1 MNINREEL
9 IRAAELSNQPGPP
22 HGDLWWET
30 CGGIFHRNKLRS
42 RPGLSKAFFAPLF
55 AALGAVQFWNASSI
69 PAYRMGLDGH
79 TSMFE
84 GIRGDQ
90 YRRITR
96 WSPEGPLGDLEN
108 AFTDLAGVKPS
119 WR

>member
-1 MNINREEL
+1 V
-9 IRAAELSNQPGPP
+9 AVSNEIC
-22 HGDLWWET
+22 DLWWQTSE
-30 CGGIFHRNKLRS
+30 GLFLPNKLRS
-42 RPGLSKAFFAPLF
+42 RPGLSKSFFATLF
-55 AALGAVQFWNASSI
+55 ATLESVRFWNATST
-69 PAYRMGLDGH
+69 PDDRMGLDGH
-79 TSMFE
+79 FSTFE